1 MSGRLLLLARR
12 RAAALRQEGDEEGDK
27 EARGAAAPRAEVA
40 GAPGLGAPAGGD
52 GLLTSEQ
59 FVTGADVVVGAF
71 IGGAVVGQEAGG
83 GGRWIHV
90 TN

>member
-40 GAPGLGAPAGGD
+40 GSPGLGAPTRGD

-71 IGGAVVGQEAGG
+71 IGGAESSQSE
-83 GGRWIHV
+83 
-90 TN
+90 